1 MLMTAYNGFEN
12 IGTQPRKLLVSLDIF
27 QRRETSS
34 MKKDCEVNSEL
45 SSFFLFN
52 PVCPS
57 SRGKQGVLSR
67 TGAFVAQVVHLYFLG
82 NGINSL
88 T

>member
-1 MLMTAYNGFEN
+1 MAHDGRDMDVVFGLLAFMLMTAYNGFEN
-12 IGTQPRKLLVSLDIF
+12 TGTQPRKLLVSLDIF

-34 MKKDCEVNSEL
+34 MKKDCEINSEL

-57 SRGKQGVLSR
+57 SRGK
-67 TGAFVAQVVHLYFLG
+67 
-82 NGINSL
+82 
-88 T
+88 